1 MHGEADIEVLVT
13 AKHMVLF
20 RFRPEADPTTRQA
33 VLDRLAE
40 LPSHYPAMDRFGL
53 GENVSERD
61 DSFSH
66 AMTMEFATL
75 DALRAYL
82 NSDRHEALVRDWFAP
97 AVAARVIVSYV
108 SA

>member
-1 MHGEADIEVLVT
+1 MT

-20 RFRPEADPTTRQA
+20 RFRPDTDASTRRV

-40 LPSHYPAMDRFGL
+40 LPNHYPAMDRFGL
-53 GENVSERD
+53 GENVSDRD

-66 AMTMEFATL
+66 VMTMEFATL

-82 NSDRHEALVRDWFAP
+82 HSDRHEALVRDWFAP
-97 AVAARVIVSYV
+97 NVAARVIASYE